1 MTHLIFLFFSF
12 FIEKNEKK
20 IIFLKG
26 IEKNYWI
33 VKWEERYIHV
43 QMNHINT
50 LAIDQSQ
57 GFVTYLWE
65 GPDQSTMNNVNIR
78 CIQMKT
84 DQTEAK

>member
-1 MTHLIFLFFSF
+1 MTHFIFLFFSF
-12 FIEKNEKK
+12 FIEKKWKK

-26 IEKNYWI
+26 IKKLLNSKVRRI
-33 VKWEERYIHV
+33 CHV
-43 QMNHINT
+43 QMNHNDT

-65 GPDQSTMNNVNIR
+65 GPDQSTMNNVDIR

>member
-1 MTHLIFLFFSF
+1 MNSEVRRIC
-12 FIEKNEKK
+12 
-20 IIFLKG
+20 
-26 IEKNYWI
+26 
-33 VKWEERYIHV
+33 HV

>member
-1 MTHLIFLFFSF
+1 MIFLFFSF
-12 FIEKNEKK
+12 FIEKKKWKK

-26 IEKNYWI
+26 IKKLLNSKVRRI
-33 VKWEERYIHV
+33 CHV
-43 QMNHINT
+43 QMNHNNT
-50 LAIDQSQ
+50 LSIDQSQ

-84 DQTEAK
+84 DQTEGK

>member
-1 MTHLIFLFFSF
+1 
-12 FIEKNEKK
+12 
-20 IIFLKG
+20 
-26 IEKNYWI
+26 
-33 VKWEERYIHV
+33 
-43 QMNHINT
+43 MNHNDT

-84 DQTEAK
+84 DQTEGK